1 MSARTFV
8 YEPVLFDRMQDRKV
22 PLAAGTPVR
31 KVQPFGCPRNGTM
44 GQCYVE
50 GLDGTFYGLVCVNSL
65 VRRRATA

>member
-1 MSARTFV
+1 MATTYR

-22 PLAAGTPVR
+22 PLAAGTLVR

-50 GLDGTFYGLVCVNSL
+50 GLDGTFYGLVCVGSL
-65 VRRRATA
+65 VRVKRSV